1 MRIRNSYRVELGY
14 VITNKLQMKSRV
26 EYNTYRIDKSD
37 LNEKGLLIF
46 QDFRY
51 ELQKYLFI
59 YGRIIFFDTDSFNSA
74 VYEFEND
81 LTGVLTNLPMYDDG
95 MRWYLLIRYKPID
108 IITLSMKY
116 SETYKPNTKTL
127 SSGNN
132 LINNNIDNRIS
143 FQIDVNY

>member
-1 MRIRNSYRVELGY
+1 MNFKNIYSSMEELFFS
-14 VITNKLQMKSRV
+14 I
-26 EYNTYRIDKSD
+26 
-37 LNEKGLLIF
+37 LIH
-46 QDFRY
+46 
-51 ELQKYLFI
+51 
-59 YGRIIFFDTDSFNSA
+59 FNSA

-95 MRWYLLIRYKPID
+95 MRWYLMIRYKPID